1 MSECYLGEIRI
12 FAGNYAPVGWEMCN
26 GQLLSVSQ
34 YQALFTLLGTTYGGN
49 GTTTFGLPDLRGR
62 VPIHKGN
69 GYTQGMAAGTE
80 EVTLLS
86 SQLPS
91 HTHIPAAQSAVG
103 SADTPNGAVW
113 AASSTNSNIYT
124 NNTAALEPMA
134 PTSIMPFGG
143 SQPHENMMPYMALSF
158 IIAVVG
164 IFPTQQ

>member
-80 EVTLLS
+80 EVTLLG

-91 HTHIPAAQSAVG
+91 HTHIAAAQSAVG

-124 NNTAALEPMA
+124 NNTAALAPMA

-143 SQPHENMMPYMALSF
+143 SQPHENMMHYMALSL